1 MHIYLPIAQVSID
14 LFTLLGLGFVV
25 GILSGMFGV
34 GGGFIMTPILFL
46 MGIPPN
52 IAVASQ
58 SSQVVGTSTSGAL
71 VHFQRKTI
79 DYKMGFILLVGGMF
93 GSAFGVR
100 VFKWVTQ
107 LGQIETF
114 VTAVYVIFLSL
125 IGGLMLYETINSMRK
140 TPVRRKRNPHKP
152 LHHWPLKMRFQ
163 ASRMYIS
170 AIPPIMIG
178 ASVGFLAAIMGV
190 GGGFILVPAMIYLIG
205 MPVKTVIGTS
215 MFQIIF
221 VSAFT
226 TIMHATTTH
235 SVDIVLA
242 LILILGSIP
251 GAQLGATFAHKLPAI
266 QLRLGF
272 ALVILLIV
280 AKLIYGLVVTP
291 DDLYGLTL

>member
-14 LFTLLGLGFVV
+14 LLTLLGLGFIV

-46 MGIPPN
+46 MGIPPS

-79 DYKMGFILLVGGMF
+79 DYKMGFILLIGGMV
-93 GSAFGVR
+93 GSTFGVR
-100 VFKWVTQ
+100 VFKWITQ

-114 VTAVYVIFLSL
+114 VTAVYIIFLSL
-125 IGGLMLYETINSMRK
+125 IGGLMLFETLNSLRK
-140 TPVRRKRNPHKP
+140 TPIQKKRNPHKP

-170 AIPPIMIG
+170 AIPPILIG
-178 ASVGFLAAIMGV
+178 VCVGFLAAIMGV
-190 GGGFILVPAMIYLIG
+190 GGGFILIPAMIYLIG

-235 SVDIVLA
+235 SVDIILA

-251 GAQLGATFAHKLPAI
+251 GAQLGAVFSHKLPAI
-266 QLRLGF
+266 HLRLGF
-272 ALVILLIV
+272 ALVILCIV
-280 AKLIYGLVVTP
+280 ARLVYGLVVTP